1 VQIVEITEEKCEA
14 EVDHLDEFILKIEK
28 KKEDSKNEI
37 IELKRQINLL
47 DKELRLKDEA
57 ILHYQD
63 IFIEDQ
69 NWILDIESKI
79 EKERNLLKMDDR
91 KNGFFNRIRK

>member
-1 VQIVEITEEKCEA
+1 
-14 EVDHLDEFILKIEK
+14 
-28 KKEDSKNEI
+28 
-37 IELKRQINLL
+37 
-47 DKELRLKDEA
+47 LKDEA